1 MAGIG
6 DVLDLDRYPLDRP
19 ASARGR
25 ALAAECRAAL
35 DRDGLF
41 NFQYRSGLRTP
52 TDPNLDG
59 VARLLDGR
67 DPEVRS
73 LALAA
78 GTLNVFKGK
87 NTVHRISPVIGPRER
102 LIAVFS
108 YYERPGVLF
117 SEEERIGFYGRAG

>member
-41 NFQYRSGLRTP
+41 N
-52 TDPNLDG
+52 
-59 VARLLDGR
+59 
-67 DPEVRS
+67 
-73 LALAA
+73 
-78 GTLNVFKGK
+78 KGK
-87 NTVHRISPVIGPRER
+87 NTAHRISPVIGPRER
-102 LIAVFS
+102 MTAVFS
-108 YYERPGVLF
+108 YYELPGVLF